1 MLFSKESSAPV
12 SNGVA
17 NIGELERSE
26 WIKRS
31 PLLSG
36 FSGKFEPGD
45 GFWGDKVWFL
55 PQIEYICKKRKR
67 FYMSKIGAILCIGVL
82 LLCGCGGN
90 SNEFSVEGTLNNL
103 GGRPVYAVYRLES
116 GIVIDTLRPQNGYIA
131 FKNSSPALIPI
142 QFYYSDKT
150 PLTQI
155 YVQNGDRIELSG
167 DGQDPFGLK
176 VKGSSLNKELFKF
189 NQENKGLLSVWLVE
203 RNASA
208 SGSPTPR
215 YRELSEKLQ
224 EVIATY
230 VGKHRDSPV
239 SAILV
244 NDYLLG
250 NVDEALCDSLVGLMD
265 KDMLAGAVGE
275 PLTRYREFESELK
288 SDTVLPYF
296 SWVTVADTTERLNA
310 RRAKATLLCFWAAET
325 AGSRQYEPFLRETT
339 ARYDTAVQVVD
350 ISLDRD
356 SAVWKRVVMAD
367 SARWARRW
375 AKDGYLAAGV
385 KNMHIHKLPYLVVAD
400 SAGRVVARGLPPD
413 SMRQYIDRLVKP

>member
-1 MLFSKESSAPV
+1 
-12 SNGVA
+12 
-17 NIGELERSE
+17 
-26 WIKRS
+26 
-31 PLLSG
+31 
-36 FSGKFEPGD
+36 
-45 GFWGDKVWFL
+45 
-55 PQIEYICKKRKR
+55 
-67 FYMSKIGAILCIGVL
+67 MSKIGAILCVGVL

-189 NQENKGLLSVWLVE
+189 NQENKGLLSVWLAE

-208 SGSPTPR
+208 SSAPTPR

-250 NVDEALCDSLVGLMD
+250 NADEAFCDSLVGLID
-265 KDMLAGAVGE
+265 EGVLAGAAGE
-275 PLTRYREFESELK
+275 PLARYRKFEAELK
-288 SDTVLPYF
+288 NDTVLPNF
-296 SWVTVADTTERLNA
+296 ALTTVADTTDWLDTHRS
-310 RRAKATLLCFWAAET
+310 KALLLCFWAAET

-356 SAVWKRVVMAD
+356 SGVWKRAVTAD

-375 AKDGYLAAGV
+375 VKGGYLAPGV
-385 KNMHIHKLPYLVVAD
+385 KDLHIHRLPYLVVTD

>member
-1 MLFSKESSAPV
+1 
-12 SNGVA
+12 
-17 NIGELERSE
+17 
-26 WIKRS
+26 
-31 PLLSG
+31 
-36 FSGKFEPGD
+36 
-45 GFWGDKVWFL
+45 
-55 PQIEYICKKRKR
+55 
-67 FYMSKIGAILCIGVL
+67 MSKIGAILCVGVL

-116 GIVIDTLRPQNGYIA
+116 GIVVDTLRPQNGYIA

-189 NQENKGLLSVWLVE
+189 NQENKGLLSVWTVE

-224 EVIATY
+224 GVIATY

-244 NDYLLG
+244 NNYLLG
-250 NVDEALCDSLVGLMD
+250 NADEAFCDSLVGLID
-265 KDMLAGAVGE
+265 ERVLAGAAGE
-275 PLTRYREFESELK
+275 PLARYRAFEAELRN
-288 SDTVLPYF
+288 DTVLPNF
-296 SWVTVADTTERLNA
+296 SLATVADTTALLNP

-325 AGSRQYEPFLRETT
+325 AGTRGYETFLGDMA
-339 ARYDTAVQVVD
+339 ARYDTAVQVIDV
-350 ISLDRD
+350 SLDRD
-356 SAVWKRVVMAD
+356 SAVW
-367 SARWARRW
+367 RRTVSPDTVQWTRLW
-375 AKDGYLAAGV
+375 AKGGYLYAGV
-385 KNMHIHKLPYLVVAD
+385 KWLDIHRLPYLLVVD
-400 SAGRVVARGLPPD
+400 STGRVVARGLSPD
-413 SMRQYIDRLVKP
+413 STRACIDRMIKP

>member
-1 MLFSKESSAPV
+1 
-12 SNGVA
+12 
-17 NIGELERSE
+17 
-26 WIKRS
+26 
-31 PLLSG
+31 
-36 FSGKFEPGD
+36 
-45 GFWGDKVWFL
+45 
-55 PQIEYICKKRKR
+55 
-67 FYMSKIGAILCIGVL
+67 MSKIGAILCVGVL

-116 GIVIDTLRPQNGYIA
+116 GIVVDTLRPQNGYIA

-155 YVQNGDRIELSG
+155 YIQNGDRIELSG

-189 NQENKGLLSVWLVE
+189 NQENKGLLSVWTVE

-224 EVIATY
+224 GVIATY

-244 NDYLLG
+244 NNYLLG
-250 NVDEALCDSLVGLMD
+250 NADEAFCDSLVGLID
-265 KDMLAGAVGE
+265 EGVLDGAAGE
-275 PLTRYREFESELK
+275 PLARYREFEAELRN
-288 SDTVLPYF
+288 DTVLPNF
-296 SWVTVADTTERLNA
+296 SLTTVADTTALLNP

-325 AGSRQYEPFLRETT
+325 TGSRQYEPFLREMT

-356 SAVWKRVVMAD
+356 SAVWKRVVTAD

-375 AKDGYLAAGV
+375 AKGGYLAPGV
-385 KNMHIHKLPYLVVAD
+385 RDMRIRQLPYLVVAD
-400 SAGRVVARGLPPD
+400 SAGRVVSRGLPPD
-413 SMRQYIDRLVKP
+413 SMRRYIDRLVKP